1 MQHRGE
7 IIKIAVYKSG
17 FSITYL
23 AKRLKKSRRWIYLIF
38 ERKDVSLD
46 LILQIGIII
55 HYDFTE
61 EINAL
66 KTISNNKNVDNKNS
80 IFWENKYLTLLET
93 FNELL
98 KEYNHTKKM

>member
-17 FSITYL
+17 ISITYL

-46 LILQIGIII
+46 LILQIGKII

-98 KEYNHTKKM
+98 KEYNRTKKL

>member
-80 IFWENKYLTLLET
+80 IFWENKYLSLLET